1 MELVWQILIYVTSAV
16 LAIVMQ
22 IAKGVILLIV
32 PKVLIRER
40 AGLVTHAVLNLLL
53 NGGLVYVVMTLAKAL
68 GVRPVLYML
77 LPAIFL
83 TVLRGRNQREK
94 FRSGRSMEESLHK
107 AIVRIEGG
115 PQGSDYRA
123 LLIRREYV
131 NEISALVGLL
141 LGALMLWWL
150 K

>member
-1 MELVWQILIYVTSAV
+1 MELVCQILIYVASAV
-16 LAIVMQ
+16 LVPVVR
-22 IAKGVILLIV
+22 IAKSIILLLV
-32 PKVLIRER
+32 PKTLIRER
-40 AGLVTHAVLNLLL
+40 AGLVTHAVLSLLL
-53 NGGLVYVVMTLAKAL
+53 NGGLVYVVMMLAEAL

-77 LPAIFL
+77 VPAIFL

-115 PQGSDYRA
+115 PSDSDYRA

>member
-1 MELVWQILIYVTSAV
+1 MELVCQILIYVASAV
-16 LAIVMQ
+16 LVPVVR
-22 IAKGVILLIV
+22 IAKSIILLLV
-32 PKVLIRER
+32 PKTLIRER
-40 AGLVTHAVLNLLL
+40 AGLVTHAVLSLLL
-53 NGGLVYVVMTLAKAL
+53 NCGLAYVVMMLAEAL

-77 LPAIFL
+77 VPAIFL

-115 PQGSDYRA
+115 PPGSDYRA

-131 NEISALVGLL
+131 NEIAALLGFL